1 MSASTGVQ
9 HPACNPIAKQRVPKE
24 NPLLGITNEIIMTIY
39 AKTADPAAL
48 LKSIKKLID
57 EKKIETWAYDSAG
70 DFYHTPTQWN
80 RKAWLRPSVGFGTL
94 EFRLIRRND
103 EDLTKT
109 VYGVYHGRFIEMLL
123 THFDETCDSVEAS
136 AVQPSYS
143 I

>member
-1 MSASTGVQ
+1 M
-9 HPACNPIAKQRVPKE
+9 
-24 NPLLGITNEIIMTIY
+24 LGITNEINMTIY

-57 EKKIETWAYDSAG
+57 TNKIETWAYDAAG

-80 RKAWLRPSVGFGTL
+80 RRAWLRPIVGFGNL

-103 EDLTKT
+103 EVLTKT

-123 THFDETCDSVEAS
+123 THFDETCDAVEAS
-136 AVQPSYS
+136 AMQATYS